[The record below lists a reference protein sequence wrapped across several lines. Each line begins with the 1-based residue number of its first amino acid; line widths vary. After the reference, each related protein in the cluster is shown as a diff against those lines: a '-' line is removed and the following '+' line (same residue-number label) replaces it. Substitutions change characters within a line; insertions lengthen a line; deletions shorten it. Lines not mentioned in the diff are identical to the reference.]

1 MSIDLII
8 YNRFNI
14 TKIKGY
20 SILEDLLN
28 LSSKNNNM
36 HFYLIGDVLNSDI
49 MSYSN
54 ITIHGKY
61 EHADLIG
68 IVEKYDIDIFIIPS
82 IWPETFSYTTEE
94 IILMQKP
101 IICFNLGAQAERVS
115 KYDKGY
121 IAEDI
126 SAEAI
131 YEKLLEF
138 DRSRNNEI

>member
-1 MSIDLII
+1 M
-8 YNRFNI
+8 FK
-14 TKIKGY
+14 KIKLKRPKKIKRKY
-20 SILEDLLN
+20 KHEN
-28 LSSKNNNM
+28 L
-36 HFYLIGDVLNSDI
+36 V
-49 MSYSN
+49 
-54 ITIHGKY
+54 
-61 EHADLIG
+61 E

-126 SAEAI
+126 SAKAI